1 MIYYSIK
8 RPIMVSI
15 FLVSAIGCTEPNE
28 SIKSDDEII
37 IPLTLSMNAN
47 QDGEFYIFKYPRQS
61 PSSYTSVEYK
71 TDPITR
77 VFWTSPDSFTFIY
90 WGREFTE
97 PIINYST
104 YSRSDG
110 TGKQMI
116 YLYEDFIG
124 DTLTVEGCVYPN
136 NCKSLSFIV
145 Q

>member
-1 MIYYSIK
+1 MIYYSTI
-8 RPIMVSI
+8 RLIIVSTFI
-15 FLVSAIGCTEPNE
+15 VSAIGCTEPNE

-47 QDGEFYIFKYPRQS
+47 QDGEFYIFKYPRQA